1 MATDIQ
7 ILIKALAIHEHDPN
21 FPIAAIIKAKEFLTN
36 PDVIEN
42 PQLHSKLIHE
52 MYIEAA
58 LMDNHSPYAEVR
70 SVVSNK
76 DDPTL
81 PVRMG
86 TSSRFMVQPADQS

>member
-81 PVRMG
+81 PVSMFTR
-86 TSSRFMVQPADQS
+86 